1 MKQKLHLPSTVMD
14 MVFMVQNFHA
24 IISLC
29 FGKSAHSATFLMG
42 WCNHM
47 FESRLMYSSIQAA
60 DQQFFAKVLFAI
72 DSALQIHWRSC
83 GIATDRNSVNN
94 KVLMMQDTQDLI
106 LQHQFIQQLPKT
118 IADKFSDNDDL

>member
-1 MKQKLHLPSTVMD
+1 
-14 MVFMVQNFHA
+14 
-24 IISLC
+24 
-29 FGKSAHSATFLMG
+29 
-42 WCNHM
+42 
-47 FESRLMYSSIQAA
+47 MYSSIQAA

-118 IADKFSDNDDL
+118 IADKFSDNDDLWDKFKLGQRNGRKFNPLQDKNGGKELISNNDKSYLYWKIKDRENC

>member
-1 MKQKLHLPSTVMD
+1 
-14 MVFMVQNFHA
+14 
-24 IISLC
+24 
-29 FGKSAHSATFLMG
+29 
-42 WCNHM
+42 M
-47 FESRLMYSSIQAA
+47 FENRHMYSSIQAA

-106 LQHQFIQQLPKT
+106 LLHQFIQQLPKT